1 MFPGE
6 CGSRPREASGVPRS
20 QSEASRAALSP
31 QGRRGRAQ
39 CWPGTRRVSVPTPP
53 TVRLGVGDRVTGVHE
68 HQLAP
73 QWSTGGLQ
81 WRGEGRPVG
90 AWPGEGRHR
99 ASRGAQAHGKGLVQG
114 SVDTEGG
121 PMEGSHVS
129 EGGGRGSEQRPRLP
143 HTLPLVSLPRLAPAL
158 PPAPPHLF
166 CSPPAVHSLREL
178 WLWAASSPPS
188 RARVL
193 PPVSAAWLLEPRPPG
208 EEGGRWHRAERSRK
222 GPRPPLRAAGGP
234 VQLVSNASTP
244 GLRATGG
251 RPRT

>member
-1 MFPGE
+1 MCTNISWHLSGAQEACSGAARAGLSGPGQVKA
-6 CGSRPREASGVPRS
+6 GARQVKGLRPMG
-20 QSEASRAALSP
+20 RAWC
-31 QGRRGRAQ
+31 RGRST
-39 CWPGTRRVSVPTPP
+39 PRV
-53 TVRLGVGDRVTGVHE
+53 
-68 HQLAP
+68 
-73 QWSTGGLQ
+73 
-81 WRGEGRPVG
+81 
-90 AWPGEGRHR
+90 
-99 ASRGAQAHGKGLVQG
+99 
-114 SVDTEGG
+114 G
-121 PMEGSHVS
+121 PAVMEGSHVS

>member
-1 MFPGE
+1 MCTNISWHLSGAQEACSGAARAGLSGPGQVKAGTGQAE
-6 CGSRPREASGVPRS
+6 GLRPMG
-20 QSEASRAALSP
+20 RAWC
-31 QGRRGRAQ
+31 RGRST
-39 CWPGTRRVSVPTPP
+39 PRV
-53 TVRLGVGDRVTGVHE
+53 
-68 HQLAP
+68 
-73 QWSTGGLQ
+73 
-81 WRGEGRPVG
+81 
-90 AWPGEGRHR
+90 
-99 ASRGAQAHGKGLVQG
+99 
-114 SVDTEGG
+114 G
-121 PMEGSHVS
+121 PAVMEGSHVS

-143 HTLPLVSLPRLAPAL
+143 HTLPLVSLPRLAPAR

>member
-1 MFPGE
+1 MGEVAGCMDLEEAGLSRSLPHIPAAGARGALRWAGSVLGGCGRRDAAPAPQQVGLRGACATPHSGLAAALRAHEPTWESRHGSRSVFPGE
-6 CGSRPREASGVPRS
+6 CGSRPGEASGVPRS

-121 PMEGSHVS
+121 PSSH
-129 EGGGRGSEQRPRLP
+129 GRFP
-143 HTLPLVSLPRLAPAL
+143 HVRG
-158 PPAPPHLF
+158 
-166 CSPPAVHSLREL
+166 R
-178 WLWAASSPPS
+178 
-188 RARVL
+188 RARL
-193 PPVSAAWLLEPRPPG
+193 
-208 EEGGRWHRAERSRK
+208 
-222 GPRPPLRAAGGP
+222 
-234 VQLVSNASTP
+234 
-244 GLRATGG
+244 
-251 RPRT
+251 

>member
-1 MFPGE
+1 MCTNISWHLSGAQEACSGAARAGLSGPGQVKAGTGQAE
-6 CGSRPREASGVPRS
+6 GLRPMG
-20 QSEASRAALSP
+20 RAWC
-31 QGRRGRAQ
+31 RGRST
-39 CWPGTRRVSVPTPP
+39 PRV
-53 TVRLGVGDRVTGVHE
+53 
-68 HQLAP
+68 
-73 QWSTGGLQ
+73 
-81 WRGEGRPVG
+81 
-90 AWPGEGRHR
+90 
-99 ASRGAQAHGKGLVQG
+99 
-114 SVDTEGG
+114 G
-121 PMEGSHVS
+121 PAVMEGSHVS

-244 GLRATGG
+244 GLQATGG
-251 RPRT
+251 RPGT

>member
-1 MFPGE
+1 MCTNISWHLSGAQEACSGAARAGLSGPGQVKA
-6 CGSRPREASGVPRS
+6 GARQVKGLRPMG
-20 QSEASRAALSP
+20 RAWC
-31 QGRRGRAQ
+31 RGRST
-39 CWPGTRRVSVPTPP
+39 PRV
-53 TVRLGVGDRVTGVHE
+53 
-68 HQLAP
+68 
-73 QWSTGGLQ
+73 
-81 WRGEGRPVG
+81 
-90 AWPGEGRHR
+90 
-99 ASRGAQAHGKGLVQG
+99 
-114 SVDTEGG
+114 G
-121 PMEGSHVS
+121 PAVMEGSHMS

-251 RPRT
+251 RPGT

>member
-1 MFPGE
+1 MCTNISWHLSGAQEACSGAARAGLSGPGQVKA
-6 CGSRPREASGVPRS
+6 GARQVKGLRPMG
-20 QSEASRAALSP
+20 RAWC
-31 QGRRGRAQ
+31 RGRST
-39 CWPGTRRVSVPTPP
+39 PRV
-53 TVRLGVGDRVTGVHE
+53 
-68 HQLAP
+68 
-73 QWSTGGLQ
+73 
-81 WRGEGRPVG
+81 
-90 AWPGEGRHR
+90 
-99 ASRGAQAHGKGLVQG
+99 
-114 SVDTEGG
+114 G
-121 PMEGSHVS
+121 PAVMEGSHMS

-143 HTLPLVSLPRLAPAL
+143 HTLPLVSLPRPAPAL

-166 CSPPAVHSLREL
+166 CSPPAVHSLWEL